1 MGKIT
6 ETDVVII
13 GGGPAGI
20 SACLE
25 LSKSPELK
33 IALFERESELGG
45 IPRSC
50 HIFFGMRDQKRI
62 YTGPA
67 YSRGLSKLVRKKAVE
82 IHTESNVLN
91 IIPGSH
97 KEPHR
102 IDVVSRWGL
111 RSYESRFVLLATG
124 CFENSRGAR
133 MIPGERSAGIFTT
146 GTLQQMVNL
155 RHQRPGKRAV
165 IIGSEHVALSSVL
178 TLKRADM
185 SIVGMVEEDPNL
197 QTYPLAARAMGLY
210 YSFPMHTGTSV
221 KSILGHERVEGVEL
235 VKKTDQEVFQL
246 ECDTIILAG
255 KFRPDSALIDH
266 TAIERDPSTS
276 GPLVDMNLMTSIPNI
291 FAAGNI
297 LRGADM
303 HDLCA
308 LEGKKAAQ
316 GILRSIKHSERE
328 RQEDISIQAEY
339 PIRYVVPQKIT
350 PSQVRASTLS
360 WFYPSVSLQLEHT
373 CSRTVLEAW
382 SGDYRIWNGSY
393 RKLIANNR
401 VPLPVWKFN
410 WNRVDKKKGITLRL
424 QSGNG

>member
-6 ETDVVII
+6 KSDVIII

-25 LSKSPELK
+25 LSKCPELR

-50 HIFFGMRDQKRI
+50 HTLFGMRDQKRV

-67 YSRGLSKLVRKKAVE
+67 YGRRLSKLVRKTAAE
-82 IHTESNVLN
+82 IHTESSVLN
-91 IIPGSH
+91 IIPGAH
-97 KEPHR
+97 KERHR

-111 RSYESRFVLLATG
+111 KSYESRCVLLATG
-124 CFENSRGAR
+124 CFESSRGAR
-133 MIPGERSAGIFTT
+133 MIPGERPEGIFTT

-165 IIGSEHVALSSVL
+165 IVGSEHVAFSSVL
-178 TLKRADM
+178 TLRNAGI
-185 SIVGMVEEDPNL
+185 SIAGMVEEDSNL
-197 QTYPLAARAMGLY
+197 QTYPIAARGMSFY
-210 YSFPMHTGTSV
+210 YCFPIYRGTSV
-221 KSILGHERVEGVEL
+221 KSILGRERVEGVEL
-235 VKKTDQEVFQL
+235 VKRVDQKVFKL
-246 ECDTIILAG
+246 DCDTIVLTG
-255 KFRPDSALIDH
+255 RFRPDSALIDD
-266 TAIERDPSTS
+266 TIIERDPSTS

-316 GILRSIKHSERE
+316 GILRSLKYSEHQ
-328 RQEDISIQAEY
+328 RQQGISIQAEY
-339 PIRYVVPQKIT
+339 PIRYVVPQNIT
-350 PSQVRASTLS
+350 PSQVKTSILS
-360 WFYPSVSLQLEHT
+360 RFYPGVSLQLEHSY
-373 CSRTVLEAW
+373 SRRALEAW
-382 SGDYRIWNGSY
+382 SGDYRIWSCSY
-393 RKLIANNR
+393 RKLIANDR

-410 WNRVDKKKGITLRL
+410 WDRVDEKRGITLRL
-424 QSGNG
+424 QSRTG